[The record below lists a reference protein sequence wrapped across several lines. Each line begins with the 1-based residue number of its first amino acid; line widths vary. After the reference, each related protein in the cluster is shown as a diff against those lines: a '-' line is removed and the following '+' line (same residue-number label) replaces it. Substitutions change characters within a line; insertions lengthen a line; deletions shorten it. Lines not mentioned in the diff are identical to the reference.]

1 MSTLNAAMVY
11 DDILLQTTSL
21 QIVFIIFYIIVFLLG
36 ISGNLLVVYVVLR
49 KKAMQSTTNIN
60 IANLATS
67 DIMMGLFAI
76 PFTPLTFFM
85 ESWIFGE
92 FLCALLPMTM
102 CILVYVSTLSCTVIA
117 VLRYFAIVYPLKPK
131 IGRCTCFVIVVFIWT
146 LSTAISWP
154 LGYFRKTIIVN
165 DTVICRKTWP
175 NEQSRQSFTFTN
187 MILQYLIPCSIII
200 YCYVQISLAL
210 DRRSK
215 SRVVRNSTDS
225 EREQREIQRKRRT
238 NKMMIYVV
246 TIFVVCWMPL
256 NLFHIISDFHQTYSP
271 YYSLIFFIAHL
282 VAMSSTIYN
291 PFIYAFMS
299 EKFKTEFKDLL
310 RCQQFCE

>member
-1 MSTLNAAMVY
+1 MVY
-11 DDILLQTTSL
+11 DILFQTTPL
-21 QIVFIIFYIIVFLLG
+21 QIVFIILYIIVFLVG
-36 ISGNLLVVYVVLR
+36 ISGNLLVVFVVLR
-49 KKAMQSTTNIN
+49 KKAMHSITNIY
-60 IANLATS
+60 IANLASS

-76 PFTPLTFFM
+76 PFTPLPFFM

-131 IGRCTCFVIVVFIWT
+131 IGRCTCFVIVVFIWC
-146 LSTAISWP
+146 LSSAISWP
-154 LGYFRKTIIVN
+154 LGYYSKTKIVN
-165 DTVICRKTWP
+165 DTVICEEKWP
-175 NEQSRQSFTFTN
+175 KRQAQLSFTFTN
-187 MILQYLIPCSIII
+187 MVLQYLIPCSIII
-200 YCYVQISLAL
+200 YCYVKISLAL

-215 SRVVRNSTDS
+215 SDIVRNSTDS

-256 NLFHIISDFHQTYSP
+256 NLFLIIQELHQTFKYSP

-291 PFIYAFMS
+291 PFIYASMS
-299 EKFKTEFKDLL
+299 EKFRTEFKDLL
-310 RCQQFCE
+310 SYCLCCK